1 MTPEHM
7 LARTQWYEN
16 YLNEEG
22 ICKKRM
28 NTTQTF
34 GDLQDIQLLAHAHY
48 LCDNVRRFA
57 SDPAEWDKANRHYT
71 ALQMC
76 LSFAKLFTLDELM
89 EHNKHL
95 PPGTL
100 VDKKA

>member
-16 YLNEEG
+16 YLKEEG
-22 ICKKRM
+22 ICKERM
-28 NTTQTF
+28 RTTQAF
-34 GDLQDIQLLAHAHY
+34 GNLEEIQLLAHAHY

-57 SDPAEWDKANRHYT
+57 SEPGEWGKANRHYT

-95 PPGTL
+95 PLGAL
-100 VDKKA
+100 AGKEA